1 MKKQYVQMLVV
12 LVFVISI
19 GVIVVLNLTK
29 SVSLVLEPNTEIT
42 TNEEQSNAQT
52 TSSDEIETIDN
63 QSDVT
68 TMDEESLRTFAQVL
82 GVSLKDI
89 VSIDFSTGKYS
100 WANGYDESMMSYY
113 QTIIQLNTKQ
123 TKEELADYIN
133 AVARDN
139 YRMEKFRIK
148 VLEEKGYN
156 LVKWDENQDTFQY
169 LLDYSRY
176 SVAELYYKEFPEKRV
191 DDQDSYYLNNALK

>member
-89 VSIDFSTGKYS
+89 VSIDFNSGEYS
-100 WANGYDESMMSYY
+100 WANGYDESMVSYY
-113 QTIIQLNTKQ
+113 EIMVKTNLY
-123 TKEELADYIN
+123 KETELIDYIN
-133 AVARDN
+133 AIARAN

-148 VLEEKGYN
+148 VLEEKGHN

-169 LLDYSRY
+169 LSDYSRY

-191 DDQDSYYLNNALK
+191 DDQDSFYLNNALK

>member
-89 VSIDFSTGKYS
+89 VSIDFNSGEYS
-100 WANGYDESMMSYY
+100 WANGYDESMVSYY
-113 QTIIQLNTKQ
+113 EIMVKTNLY
-123 TKEELADYIN
+123 KETELIDYIN
-133 AVARDN
+133 AIARAN

-169 LLDYSRY
+169 LSDYSRY

>member
-12 LVFVISI
+12 LVFVIGISAI
-19 GVIVVLNLTK
+19 VILNLMK

-42 TNEEQSNAQT
+42 TNEEQYNAQT
-52 TSSDEIETIDN
+52 TSSDGIETIDN

-68 TMDEESLRTFAQVL
+68 TMDEESLRSFAQNL
-82 GVSLKDI
+82 GVSLKAI
-89 VSIDFSTGKYS
+89 VSVDFSSGEYR
-100 WANGYDESMMSYY
+100 WANGYDESMTSYY
-113 QTIIQLNTKQ
+113 DVMIKTNVYTQS
-123 TKEELADYIN
+123 ELADYIN
-133 AVARDN
+133 AIARGN

-169 LLDYSRY
+169 LSDYSRY

>member
-89 VSIDFSTGKYS
+89 VSIDFNSGEYS
-100 WANGYDESMMSYY
+100 WANGYDESMVSYY
-113 QTIIQLNTKQ
+113 EIMVKTNLY
-123 TKEELADYIN
+123 KETELIDYIN
-133 AVARDN
+133 AIARAN

-148 VLEEKGYN
+148 VLEEKGHN

-169 LLDYSRY
+169 LSDYSRY